1 MLPLISD
8 SYKKKP
14 SSQCQV
20 KITLT
25 KTWVQQLQKKSSLN
39 YMSETERLSERKN
52 SSNIFAYSLPYNPP
66 NNITQHFFFR
76 QQALLNPVKKN
87 I

>member
-8 SYKKKP
+8 SYKKKKP

-25 KTWVQQLQKKSSLN
+25 KTWVQQLQNKV
-39 YMSETERLSERKN
+39 R
-52 SSNIFAYSLPYNPP
+52 
-66 NNITQHFFFR
+66 
-76 QQALLNPVKKN
+76 
-87 I
+87 